1 MCIRDR
7 WLGDQA
13 LARGLVDE
21 LGGIDRA
28 LELVKQ
34 KARIPASENVTI
46 VMYPARRSILDVLFG
61 HAQESAVESRLRRLV
76 RGWPPESWTHGGLLR
91 IMPYMVTA
99 Q

>member
-1 MCIRDR
+1 
-7 WLGDQA
+7 
-13 LARGLVDE
+13 LVDE

-34 KARIPASENVTI
+34 KARIPASENVAI

-61 HAQESAVESRLRRLV
+61 RASESAVESRLRQLMKD
-76 RGWPPESWTHGGLLR
+76 WPPEVWARGGLLR
-91 IMPYMVTA
+91 IKPYMVKA